1 MTNRAKG
8 FIVLISALG
17 IAGSMVF
24 IQSGAPGKG
33 PLTVADDDDSAAGD
47 DDDSAKYLN
56 LPLAPKK

>member
-33 PLTVADDDDSAAGD
+33 PLPVAD

-56 LPLAPKK
+56 LPMAPKK